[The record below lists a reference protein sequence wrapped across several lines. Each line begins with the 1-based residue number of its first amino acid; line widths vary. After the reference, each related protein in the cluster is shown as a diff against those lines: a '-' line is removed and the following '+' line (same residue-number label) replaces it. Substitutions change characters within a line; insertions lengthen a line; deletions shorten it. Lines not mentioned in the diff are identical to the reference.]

1 MTLTPRPGAAGRRN
15 GAMTPIPDRQVP
27 RRTLKSMQEPPFQ
40 CCRILMGGLRRALLT
55 GGGGSGA
62 GIGPVERSPAGSGRD
77 RVPGW
82 RRGRPAATSPPS
94 PMGVAGFFSGRSR
107 GVLHIGA
114 RRHRGPIRSFPH
126 DSKALP
132 RMSVFSG
139 RAPMCRGARSAHG
152 RISAALNA
160 GAFPHDSADPPR
172 AGPRRM
178 CSTAPTGPLPRIDP
192 GSTAPI
198 SHGRL
203 RHRPRAPHTLLTTS
217 ISGDGLL
224 EYARAP
230 GMTPAVPGAPA

>member
-27 RRTLKSMQEPPFQ
+27 RRVLKSMQEPPFQ

-114 RRHRGPIRSFPH
+114 RRPRGPIRISPH
-126 DSKALP
+126 DSAVLP
-132 RMSVFSG
+132 RTSVFNG

-178 CSTAPTGPLPRIDP
+178 CSTAPTGPLPRIEP
-192 GSTAPI
+192 GSARPAIARTTP
-198 SHGRL
+198 R
-203 RHRPRAPHTLLTTS
+203 RPRAPRTPS
-217 ISGDGLL
+217 
-224 EYARAP
+224 AP
-230 GMTPAVPGAPA
+230 QALAATAC